1 MPLVSQTLANGGRKT
16 YVIAEMAW
24 AHNGSLDT
32 AVQILRG
39 AKKAD
44 ADAIGV
50 HLTSMPDY
58 MVSHYRCL
66 DGQTLSGGRG
76 NEEGQIYRYLHQL
89 NLKQEDWQS
98 FFQVAIELGIEVC
111 AMCNDLASLSFAR
124 SQGAISLYAISAAS
138 FTERD
143 FVLEIAKQNKP
154 LVLRIGGATLG
165 EIEQTL
171 SLIRQANNEE
181 IVLLHGIQLYPT
193 DISLLNLS
201 ALAALKV
208 GFQCAVGLA
217 DHIDGGLEETLFLPA
232 LAIPY
237 GATVIEKHITL
248 DRTLKHEDY
257 EAALGVEEF
266 KRFVR
271 NIQLAERAIGEGGLV
286 TDTSADLKYRRVS
299 RKRTVASRSL
309 SKGSV
314 ITRSDVVSKRSD
326 HGLDPGQIE
335 LLIGRTLRID
345 VRADEG
351 LDFSKVT

>member
-1 MPLVSQTLANGGRKT
+1 MPLVSQKAANGGRKT
-16 YVIAEMAW
+16 YIIAEMAW

-32 AVQILRG
+32 AIQILLG
-39 AKKAD
+39 AKKAE

-58 MVSHYRCL
+58 MVPHYRCL
-66 DGQTLSGGRG
+66 DGQTLSARQG
-76 NEEGQIYRYLHQL
+76 NDEEQIYRYLRQL
-89 NLKQEDWQS
+89 NLKQEDWKK
-98 FFQVAIELGIEVC
+98 FFQLAVELGIEVC
-111 AMCNDLASLSFAR
+111 AMCNDQASLSFAR
-124 SQGAISLYAISAAS
+124 SQGAISLYAISAAC

-143 FVLEIAKQNKP
+143 FVLEIAREKTP

-171 SLIRQANNEE
+171 NLIRQANDEE

-193 DISLLNLS
+193 DTRLLNLS

-208 GFQCAVGLA
+208 SFQCAVGLA
-217 DHIDGGLEETLFLPA
+217 DHIDGGLDEALFLPA

-266 KRFVR
+266 QRFVR
-271 NIQLAERAIGEGGLV
+271 NIQLAELAIGKGGLV
-286 TDTSADLKYRRVS
+286 TGTPADLEYRRVS

-309 SKGSV
+309 SQGSV
-314 ITRSDVVSKRSD
+314 ITRFDVVLKRSD
-326 HGLDPGQIE
+326 HGLDPGQLE
-335 LLIGRTLRID
+335 LLIGRTLRFD
-345 VRADEG
+345 VSADEG